1 MDDRPNT
8 FFARYSRW
16 IIGLALAV
24 LPFALAGALV
34 TMGTNRN
41 DVKEWLPES
50 FPETQEYHRFE
61 REFSNDTFIEAS
73 WEGCTLDD
81 PRLGKMAALL
91 APPEGE
97 PLPATAFFTQA
108 LTGENL
114 VERLINPP
122 VKLPRREAIDRLR
135 HSLVGPDGKQTCIVL
150 TVSEYGKEH
159 LVPMIKAIEAAA
171 AEVDIPR
178 DTLHLA
184 GPPVDNATIDQ
195 VSDSMRQPLMILAG
209 VLGFGLSLWYLRNLQ
224 LAIMVFLGGAYSAV
238 LSLAIVALLG
248 GTMNSVLFTMPAV
261 AYTGGL
267 SAAIH
272 LVNYYRHDRARH
284 GLAGSPERGLRAAW
298 IPCLLSAGTTSL
310 GLISLCTNAIVPI
323 KTFGFYSAVGVMSA
337 VGLIFLYLPAALQL
351 WPPPLQ
357 DDPTANVRP
366 RKHRLR
372 MRSLAERIIAR
383 PIWIWAVF
391 MILMFVCGADCTV

>member
-8 FFARYSRW
+8 FFASYSRW

-91 APPEGE
+91 GPPAGE

-108 LTGENL
+108 LTGCQSG
-114 VERLINPP
+114 R
-122 VKLPRREAIDRLR
+122 AAGQSAGQFAATTSDRPACGNR
-135 HSLVGPDGKQTCIVL
+135 SIGPDGKQTCIVL

-159 LVPMIKAIEAAA
+159 LVPMIKAIEEAA
-171 AEVDIPR
+171 AEVGIPR

-209 VLGFGLSLWYLRNLQ
+209 VLGFGLSLWYLRNLR
-224 LAIMVFLGGAYSAV
+224 LAIMVFLGGAYTRRP
-238 LSLAIVALLG
+238 VAGHRRPAGRDDELG
-248 GTMNSVLFTMPAV
+248 LVHHAGRRLHRRPV
-261 AYTGGL
+261 GG
-267 SAAIH
+267 
-272 LVNYYRHDRARH
+272 DPP
-284 GLAGSPERGLRAAW
+284 GE
-298 IPCLLSAGTTSL
+298 LLS
-310 GLISLCTNAIVPI
+310 P
-323 KTFGFYSAVGVMSA
+323 
-337 VGLIFLYLPAALQL
+337 
-351 WPPPLQ
+351 
-357 DDPTANVRP
+357 
-366 RKHRLR
+366 
-372 MRSLAERIIAR
+372 
-383 PIWIWAVF
+383 
-391 MILMFVCGADCTV
+391 